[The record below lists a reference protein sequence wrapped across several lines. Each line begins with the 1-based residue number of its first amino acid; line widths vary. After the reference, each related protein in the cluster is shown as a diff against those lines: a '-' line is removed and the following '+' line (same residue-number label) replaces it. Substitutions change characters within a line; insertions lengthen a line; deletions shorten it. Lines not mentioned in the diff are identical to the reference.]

1 MQATPEDRACL
12 EWACRVVYGIDPE
25 TEIYARR
32 DLSLVWDDLFKIDP
46 ANNGSDASIAA
57 LAQMMKLHLGGAS
70 FGELR
75 GDLIGS
81 GVGEQFANRVHDHLV
96 DVLDAEWAALR
107 GRIRW
112 YRYDMTCLASDET
125 TASGETR

>member
-75 GDLIGS
+75 RDLIGS
-81 GVGEQFANRVHDHLV
+81 GVGEQFANRCHDHLV
-96 DVLDAEWAALR
+96 DVLDTEWTALR

-112 YRYDMTCLASDET
+112 YRDDMICTA
-125 TASGETR
+125 TASTADQGVTR